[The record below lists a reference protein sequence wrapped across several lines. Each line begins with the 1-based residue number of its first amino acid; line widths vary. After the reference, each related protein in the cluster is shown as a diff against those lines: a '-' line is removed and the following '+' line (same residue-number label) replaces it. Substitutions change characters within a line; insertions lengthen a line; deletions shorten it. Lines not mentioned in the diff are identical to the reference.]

1 MSLVYPGSTQGITS
15 LKLLYHVGDAPV
27 GDVDV
32 PGERATARAA
42 RLLHEG
48 AHESLVTA
56 KLMEERLRTG
66 AEMMETTLNLMTE
79 AAAHKSKFM
88 DAVYKIRELVE
99 DNPDFQ
105 GELRDVLAP
114 VRAVIRADEDGVDED
129 DEYEGLVHRP
139 AGGGVAVPPRAA
151 LPPRVGAGVPPP
163 GGDVAVPPRA
173 GAGGVAV
180 PPRAALPPRVGAGV
194 PPPGGGVAVPPRAGA
209 GGVAVPPRVGA
220 VFLAA
225 AEAASA
231 AAAREAHGVGGDS
244 EHTVRGKRKAEDGAG
259 SGGARGVRA
268 RGLA

>member
-180 PPRAALPPRVGAGV
+180 PPR
-194 PPPGGGVAVPPRAGA
+194 
-209 GGVAVPPRVGA
+209 VGA

>member
-66 AEMMETTLNLMTE
+66 AEMMETTLSLMTE

-99 DNPDFQ
+99 DNPDFE

-114 VRAVIRADEDGVDED
+114 VRAVIRADEDGVNED

-151 LPPRVGAGVPPP
+151 LPPRVGA
-163 GGDVAVPPRA
+163 
-173 GAGGVAV
+173 
-180 PPRAALPPRVGAGV
+180 
-194 PPPGGGVAVPPRAGA
+194 GGGVAVPPRAGA

>member
-99 DNPDFQ
+99 DNPDFE

-114 VRAVIRADEDGVDED
+114 VRAVIRADEDGVNED

-151 LPPRVGAGVPPP
+151 LPPRVGA
-163 GGDVAVPPRA
+163 
-173 GAGGVAV
+173 
-180 PPRAALPPRVGAGV
+180 
-194 PPPGGGVAVPPRAGA
+194 GGGVAVPPRAGA

>member
-66 AEMMETTLNLMTE
+66 AEMMETTLSLMTE

-139 AGGGVAVPPRAA
+139 AAGGVAVPPRAA

-163 GGDVAVPPRA
+163 GGD
-173 GAGGVAV
+173 
-180 PPRAALPPRVGAGV
+180 
-194 PPPGGGVAVPPRAGA
+194 VAVPPRAGA

>member
-114 VRAVIRADEDGVDED
+114 VRAVIRADEDGVNED

-163 GGDVAVPPRA
+163 GGD
-173 GAGGVAV
+173 
-180 PPRAALPPRVGAGV
+180 
-194 PPPGGGVAVPPRAGA
+194 VAVPPRAGA